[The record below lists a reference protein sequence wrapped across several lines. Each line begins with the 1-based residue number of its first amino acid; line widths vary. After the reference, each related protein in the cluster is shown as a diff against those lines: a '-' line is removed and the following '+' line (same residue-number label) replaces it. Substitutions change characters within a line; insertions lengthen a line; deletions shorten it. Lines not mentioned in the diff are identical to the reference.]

1 MVWSVEN
8 SKNDE
13 ASKIRWELVPYMNGR
28 VLDIGCGAYKCFP
41 HFVGVDNGHHWGGRG
56 VDVMVET
63 AEKLELFAS
72 GSCDAVFSSHLLE
85 HIEHEKVA
93 DTLKEWARV
102 TKQGGYICLYLPDED
117 AYPKVGEPGA
127 NPDHKW
133 NVNYAKVIE
142 AMEQVRRGWDL
153 IDYQVRH
160 ENDEYSLFFVFQITQ
175 KRTHEFSFRSPKPA
189 KTCAV
194 VRYGAQ
200 GDMAQITSLFPWLK
214 AQGYHITLYCQPNL
228 GYEVVKHDPYIDRFI
243 LQGKGHVPDVFLV
256 EFWDYTAKKYDKWI
270 NLCESVEGTL
280 LAVPG
285 RVQFEWPNELR
296 AKYLD
301 RNYLEWLHELAQV
314 PPPYRTKFYATPEEK
329 AWARKKAQR
338 WGRKNILW
346 SLAGSSGHK
355 VWPHLDA
362 VIARLMLAY
371 RDVHVVLVGDQ
382 FCRLL
387 ECGWTKEPR
396 VHCKSGEWSIRESM
410 AFAEVADIIIG
421 TETGLLNAAG
431 CMETAKIIT
440 LSHSSR
446 EMLTKH
452 WKNTVVLE
460 QPQDVGCA
468 KHPCRQLHG
477 HDGTNPWLHC
487 PQDKAT
493 GTALCQFHIDENMM
507 WDAVV
512 SVLGEPERIVA

>member
-117 AYPKVGEPGA
+117 
-127 NPDHKW
+127 
-133 NVNYAKVIE
+133 
-142 AMEQVRRGWDL
+142 
-153 IDYQVRH
+153 
-160 ENDEYSLFFVFQITQ
+160 SLFFVFQITQ

-228 GYEVVKHDPYIDRFI
+228 GYEVER
-243 LQGKGHVPDVFLV
+243 
-256 EFWDYTAKKYDKWI
+256 E
-270 NLCESVEGTL
+270 
-280 LAVPG
+280 
-285 RVQFEWPNELR
+285 
-296 AKYLD
+296 
-301 RNYLEWLHELAQV
+301 
-314 PPPYRTKFYATPEEK
+314 
-329 AWARKKAQR
+329 
-338 WGRKNILW
+338 
-346 SLAGSSGHK
+346 
-355 VWPHLDA
+355 
-362 VIARLMLAY
+362 
-371 RDVHVVLVGDQ
+371 VV
-382 FCRLL
+382 
-387 ECGWTKEPR
+387 
-396 VHCKSGEWSIRESM
+396 
-410 AFAEVADIIIG
+410 
-421 TETGLLNAAG
+421 
-431 CMETAKIIT
+431 
-440 LSHSSR
+440 
-446 EMLTKH
+446 
-452 WKNTVVLE
+452 
-460 QPQDVGCA
+460 
-468 KHPCRQLHG
+468 
-477 HDGTNPWLHC
+477 
-487 PQDKAT
+487 
-493 GTALCQFHIDENMM
+493 AL
-507 WDAVV
+507 
-512 SVLGEPERIVA
+512 